1 VRFCITG
8 GSGFIGSHFC
18 ERLSADRHEVTVLD
32 LAEPAAGI
40 PHDRYVRG
48 DIRDADAC
56 RAAMAGADCVLHLA
70 AAHHDFGIPDAT
82 FFDVNE
88 QGARVICDV
97 ADELGIRKL
106 CFYSTV
112 AVYGDAPPPRD
123 ENTRAVP
130 VSPYG
135 KSKLAA
141 EGVFRAWAEQGQGRR
156 CPVVRPSVTF
166 GPRNFAN
173 MYSLI
178 RQIHGGMFVFM
189 GAGANVKSLTF
200 VDNLVDATL
209 FLLHRDDLPAFDV
222 FNCVEKPDLTSRQI
236 AETIFR
242 ALGRKPTRRRIP
254 LWVGLAAAL
263 PFDAVIRLTG
273 RNLAISGERLRKLF
287 QDQTK
292 FESDKIRAAGFE
304 PKVPLRDGIG
314 RMVDWYIQRG
324 RHESPEWRLPPDEVV
339 RFAAEAPS

>member
-18 ERLSADRHEVTVLD
+18 ERLSADRHEVTILD
-32 LAEPAAGI
+32 LVEPAAGI
-40 PHDRYVRG
+40 PHDRFVRG

-56 RAAMAGADCVLHLA
+56 REAMRASDCVLHLA
-70 AAHHDFGIPDAT
+70 AAHHDFGIPDPT

-88 QGARVICDV
+88 RGARVICDV
-97 ADELGIRKL
+97 ADELGIRNL

-112 AVYGDAPPPRD
+112 AVYGGAPPPHD
-123 ENTRAVP
+123 EDAPTAP
-130 VSPYG
+130 LSPYG
-135 KSKLAA
+135 RSKLAA
-141 EGVFRAWAEQGQGRR
+141 EGVFREWTRKGEGRR

-178 RQIHGGMFVFM
+178 RQIYGGMFVFM
-189 GAGANVKSLTF
+189 GRCVNVKSLTYIQ
-200 VDNLVDATL
+200 NLVDATL
-209 FLLHRDDLPAFDV
+209 FLLDKDDLPAFDV

-236 AETIFR
+236 AEAIYR
-242 ALGRKPTRRRIP
+242 ALDRKPTRRYIP
-254 LWVGLAAAL
+254 LWAGLAAAL
-263 PFDAVIRLTG
+263 PFDVVIRLTG
-273 RNLAISGERLRKLF
+273 RNLSISGERLKKLF
-287 QDQTK
+287 KDQTK

-314 RMVDWYIQRG
+314 RMVDWYVDQG
-324 RHESPEWRLPPDEVV
+324 RHESPTWHLPPDEVA
-339 RFAAEAPS
+339 RFAS